1 MANRMLIAAAAAML
15 LAVSGQTAQA
25 QDYPNKQVRVYMGFP
40 AGTSSRCV
48 FRFRHSSDGPEGWCL
63 GEGSNLQNH
72 LTLNQAAFPVCVPR
86 RGYQGRESHPRLRR
100 MRPAFS
106 C

>member
-1 MANRMLIAAAAAML
+1 MHPHGLWSPATFEVAA
-15 LAVSGQTAQA
+15 
-25 QDYPNKQVRVYMGFP
+25 
-40 AGTSSRCV
+40 SSV
-48 FRFRHSSDGPEGWCL
+48 PTTPGGVWYL
-63 GEGSNLQNH
+63 GEESNLQNH

-100 MRPAFS
+100 MKPVFS